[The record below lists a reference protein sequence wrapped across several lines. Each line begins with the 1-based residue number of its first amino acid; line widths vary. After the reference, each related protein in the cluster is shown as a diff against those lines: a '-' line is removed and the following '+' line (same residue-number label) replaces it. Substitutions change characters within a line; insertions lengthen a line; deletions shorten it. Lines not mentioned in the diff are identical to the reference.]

1 MAKKLVIVE
10 SPTKAKTIG
19 QYLGREY
26 KVIASIGHIRDLPKS
41 RLGVDIDRDFEPK
54 YLVPKEKRAIVRQLK
69 EAVAEAPEVF
79 LATDPDRE
87 GEAISWHI
95 IEATQADPTK
105 VRRVVFH
112 EITPK
117 AIAEAFRSPRPIDL
131 RLVEAQQARRIL
143 DRLVGYLVSP
153 LLWRKVQHRLSAGRV
168 QSVALRLVVE
178 REREIQAF
186 VPEEYWTVEALLT
199 PADRPDRRFRA
210 VLWGIAGA
218 KEKISIKT
226 GDEAAALV
234 AALRSGRWAVG
245 EVRKR
250 TVQRDPAPPFTTS
263 TLQQEASR
271 KLRFTAKRTMLI
283 AQQLYEGVE
292 LGPEG
297 QVGLITYMRTDSTA
311 VSDLAKA
318 EAREYITRRFGADF
332 VPPTPRYTQKK
343 AKGAQEAHEAIRP
356 TSVFREP
363 AQLKQYLT
371 PEQYKLYDLIWKRF
385 VASQMESAALEQT
398 SVDILVDQTSDGRVY
413 LLRATGSVIQFPG
426 FLEVYIE
433 GRDDEDEAE
442 EGQLPPLQAGE
453 ALSPLDVTPKQ
464 HFTQPPPRYTEAS
477 LVKTLEELGIGRP
490 STYAPI
496 LATIQERG
504 YVRREDRR
512 LIPTELGMVVNDL
525 LVSQFPEI
533 FNVDFTARMEEE
545 LDEVARGESSRVEV
559 LRDFYIPFQQ
569 ALEAAERLAKIEL
582 GKELL
587 DEACPEC
594 GRPLMTRTGK
604 YGQFIGCTGFPECR
618 YTRPAAVGTGAR
630 CPQCGGELVERR
642 ARRTRRVF
650 YGCIN
655 YPACNFTV
663 WERPLAE
670 PCPRC
675 GGLLVAG
682 KNGGRRCTTDGC
694 GFVGAE
700 EPVAEVL
707 G

>member
-19 QYLGREY
+19 QYLGRDY
-26 KVIASIGHIRDLPKS
+26 KVIASVGHIRDLPKS
-41 RLGVDIDRDFEPK
+41 RLGVDIENGFEPK
-54 YLVPKEKRAIVRQLK
+54 YLVPKEKRTIVRQLK

-95 IEATQADPTK
+95 IEATQADRAK

-117 AIAEAFRSPRPIDL
+117 AIAEAFQSPRPIDT

-153 LLWRKVQHRLSAGRV
+153 LLWRKIQHRLSAGRV

-186 VPEEYWTVEALLT
+186 VPQEYWTVEALVS
-199 PADRPDRRFRA
+199 PVGRPERRFRA
-210 VLWGIAGA
+210 VLWGIAGE
-218 KEKISIKT
+218 KEKLSIKT
-226 GDEAAALV
+226 GDEAGALV
-234 AALRSGRWAVG
+234 EALKSGRWAVG

-318 EAREYITRRFGADF
+318 EAREFITRRFGADF
-332 VPPTPRYTQKK
+332 APPVPRYTQKK

-363 AQLKQYLT
+363 ASIRQYLT
-371 PEQYKLYDLIWKRF
+371 PDQYKLYDLIWKRF
-385 VASQMESAALEQT
+385 VASQMESATIEQT
-398 SVDILVDQTSDGRVY
+398 SVDILVDQTSDGRAY
-413 LLRATGSVIQFPG
+413 LLRATGSVVQFPG

-433 GRDDEDEAE
+433 GKDEEDEAE
-442 EGQLPPLQAGE
+442 EGQLPPLQVGE
-453 ALSPLDVTPKQ
+453 ALNPVEVTPKQ

-512 LIPTELGMVVNDL
+512 LIPTQLGMVVNDL
-525 LVSQFPEI
+525 LVAQFPEI

-545 LDEVARGESSRVEV
+545 LDEIARGESSRVEV

-582 GKELL
+582 GRELL
-587 DEACPEC
+587 DEKCPEC

-604 YGQFIGCTGFPECR
+604 YGRFIGCTGFPECR
-618 YTRPAAVGTGAR
+618 YTRPVAVSTGAR
-630 CPQCGGELVERR
+630 CPQCGGDLVERR
-642 ARRTRRVF
+642 ARRTGRVF

-663 WERPLAE
+663 WERPLPE

-675 GGLLVAG
+675 GGLLVAAR
-682 KNGGRRCTTDGC
+682 NGGRRCTNEAC
-694 GFVGAE
+694 GFVEAE
-700 EPVAEVL
+700 EQVVEVL

>member
-26 KVIASIGHIRDLPKS
+26 KVVASIGHIRDLPKS
-41 RLGVDIDRDFEPK
+41 RLGVDIERDFEPK
-54 YLVPKEKRAIVRQLK
+54 YLVPKEKRTIVRQLK
-69 EAVAEAPEVF
+69 EAVAEAPEIF

-95 IEATQADPTK
+95 IEATQADPGK

-117 AIAEAFRSPRPIDL
+117 AIAEAFQSPRPIDS

-143 DRLVGYLVSP
+143 DRLVGYMVSP
-153 LLWRKVQHRLSAGRV
+153 LLWRKIQHRLSAGRV

-186 VPEEYWTVEALLT
+186 VPEEYWTVEAVVS
-199 PADRPDRRFRA
+199 PADRPERRFRA
-210 VLWGIAGA
+210 VLWGVAGE
-218 KEKISIKT
+218 KEKLNIKT

-234 AALRSGRWAVG
+234 AALKSGRWAVG

-311 VSDLAKA
+311 VSDLARA
-318 EAREYITRRFGADF
+318 EARDYITRRFGADF
-332 VPPTPRYTQKK
+332 APPAPRYSQKK

-363 AQLKQYLT
+363 ASIRQYLT
-371 PEQYKLYDLIWKRF
+371 PDQYKLYDLIWKRF
-385 VASQMESAALEQT
+385 VASQMESATVEQT
-398 SVDILVDQTSDGRVY
+398 SVDILVDQTADGRVY

-433 GRDDEDEAE
+433 GKDDEDEAE
-442 EGQLPPLQAGE
+442 EGQLPPLRAGE
-453 ALSPLDVTPKQ
+453 ALNPVEVTPKQ

-545 LDEVARGESSRVEV
+545 LDEIARGETSRVEV

-587 DEACPEC
+587 DEKCPEC

-618 YTRPAAVGTGAR
+618 YTRPVAVSTGAR

-642 ARRTRRVF
+642 ARRTGRVF

-663 WERPLAE
+663 WERPLPE

-682 KNGGRRCTTDGC
+682 KNGRRCTTEGC
-694 GFVGAE
+694 GYVAAE
-700 EPVAEVL
+700 EEVVEVL

>member
-26 KVIASIGHIRDLPKS
+26 KVVASIGHIRDLPKS
-41 RLGVDIDRDFEPK
+41 RLGVDIERDFEPK
-54 YLVPKEKRAIVRQLK
+54 YLVPKEKRTIVRQLK
-69 EAVAEAPEVF
+69 EAVAEAPEIF

-95 IEATQADPTK
+95 IEATQADPGK

-117 AIAEAFRSPRPIDL
+117 AIAEAFQSPRPIDS

-143 DRLVGYLVSP
+143 DRLVGYMVSP
-153 LLWRKVQHRLSAGRV
+153 LLWRKIQHRLSAGRV

-186 VPEEYWTVEALLT
+186 VPEEYWTVEAVVS
-199 PADRPDRRFRA
+199 PADRPERRFRA
-210 VLWGIAGA
+210 VLWGVAGE
-218 KEKISIKT
+218 KEKLNIKT

-234 AALRSGRWAVG
+234 AALKSGRWAVG

-283 AQQLYEGVE
+283 AQQLYEGIE

-311 VSDLAKA
+311 VSDLARA
-318 EAREYITRRFGADF
+318 EARDYITRRFGADF
-332 VPPTPRYTQKK
+332 APPAPRYSQKK

-363 AQLKQYLT
+363 ASIRQYLT
-371 PEQYKLYDLIWKRF
+371 PDQYKLYDLIWKRF
-385 VASQMESAALEQT
+385 VASQMESATVEQT
-398 SVDILVDQTSDGRVY
+398 SVDILVDQTADGRVY

-433 GRDDEDEAE
+433 GKDDEDEAE
-442 EGQLPPLQAGE
+442 EGQLPPLRAGE
-453 ALSPLDVTPKQ
+453 ALNPVEVTPKQ

-533 FNVDFTARMEEE
+533 FNVAFTARMEEE
-545 LDEVARGESSRVEV
+545 LDEIARGETSRVEV

-587 DEACPEC
+587 DEKCPEC

-618 YTRPAAVGTGAR
+618 YTRPVAVSTGAR

-642 ARRTRRVF
+642 ARRTGRVF

-663 WERPLAE
+663 WERPLPE

-682 KNGGRRCTTDGC
+682 KNGRRCTTEGC
-694 GFVGAE
+694 GYVAAE
-700 EPVAEVL
+700 EEVVEVL

>member
-26 KVIASIGHIRDLPKS
+26 KVIASVGHIRDLPKS
-41 RLGVDIDRDFEPK
+41 RLGVDIERDFEPK
-54 YLVPKEKRAIVRQLK
+54 YLVPKEKRTIVRQLK

-95 IEATQADPTK
+95 IEATQADPSK

-117 AIAEAFRSPRPIDL
+117 AIAEAFRSPRQIDT

-143 DRLVGYLVSP
+143 DRLVGYMVSP
-153 LLWRKVQHRLSAGRV
+153 LLWRKIQHRLSAGRV

-178 REREIQAF
+178 REREIQSF
-186 VPEEYWTVEALLT
+186 VPEEYWTVEALVS
-199 PADRPDRRFRA
+199 PADRPDRKFRA
-210 VLWGIAGA
+210 VLWGIAGE

-226 GDEAAALV
+226 ADEAGALV
-234 AALRSGRWAVG
+234 EALKSGRWAVS

-271 KLRFTAKRTMLI
+271 KLRFTAKRTMMI

-311 VSDLAKA
+311 VSDLARA
-318 EAREYITRRFGADF
+318 EARDYITRRFGADF
-332 VPPTPRYTQKK
+332 APPAPRYAQKK

-363 AQLKQYLT
+363 ASIRQYLT
-371 PEQYKLYDLIWKRF
+371 PDQYKLYDLIWKRF
-385 VASQMESAALEQT
+385 VASQMESATIEQT
-398 SVDILVDQTSDGRVY
+398 SVDILVDQTADGRNY

-453 ALSPLDVTPKQ
+453 ALNPLEVTPKQ

-525 LVSQFPEI
+525 LVAQFPEI

-545 LDEVARGESSRVEV
+545 LDEIARGETSRVEV

-587 DEACPEC
+587 DEKCPDC

-604 YGQFIGCTGFPECR
+604 YGQFVGCTGFPECR
-618 YTRPAAVGTGAR
+618 YTRPVAVSTGAR
-630 CPQCGGELVERR
+630 CPQCGGDLVERR
-642 ARRTRRVF
+642 ARRTKRVF

-663 WERPLAE
+663 WERPLPE

-675 GGLLVAG
+675 GGLLVAARS
-682 KNGGRRCTTDGC
+682 GGRRCTSEAC
-694 GFVGAE
+694 GYVGAE